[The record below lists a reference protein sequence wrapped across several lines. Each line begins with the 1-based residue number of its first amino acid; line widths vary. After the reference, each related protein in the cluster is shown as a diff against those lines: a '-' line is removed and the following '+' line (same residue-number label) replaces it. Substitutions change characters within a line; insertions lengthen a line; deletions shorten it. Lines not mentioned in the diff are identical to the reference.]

1 VALKLFL
8 YSGALIVLFLFFSK
22 HNQYFLKNGLTRVD
36 FFVLIQVLGF
46 VNRSFTSIKSISATR
61 KKCNSKHKRKKV
73 EKKIKQTR
81 KGGKTKQKETKQI
94 YS

>member
-1 VALKLFL
+1 
-8 YSGALIVLFLFFSK
+8 LFFFFSFPNTTNIFSK
-22 HNQYFLKNGLTRVD
+22 TGSHVLI

-73 EKKIKQTR
+73 EKKIKQTK